1 MPRFEVEFIREETS
15 VERYS
20 VEVEAE
26 TAEAAQEKVRLHY
39 LEGEPSLTAEEEHT
53 ETHEKCLGVEDSV
66 VVQVWDAR
74 EIEQC

>member
-26 TAEAAQEKVRLHY
+26 SAEAAREKVRLHY
-39 LEGEPSLTAEEEHT
+39 MEGDETLTEEEERT
-53 ETHEKCLGVEDSV
+53 ETHEKCLGVEDSM

-74 EIEQC
+74 EIEPC